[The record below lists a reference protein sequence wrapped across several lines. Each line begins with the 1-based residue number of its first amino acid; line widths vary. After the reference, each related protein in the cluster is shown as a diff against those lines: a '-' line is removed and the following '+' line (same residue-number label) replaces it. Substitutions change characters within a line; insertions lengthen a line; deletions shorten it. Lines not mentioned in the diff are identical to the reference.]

1 MDKCNVQHC
10 VVSSDLLECHSC
22 TVFLLCPQFP
32 LKSRDY
38 VFVRRLQVKRN
49 GSLIVLINR
58 YVGSYVLVLNC
69 ELVPSDYLAHFLLA
83 KGVSVSTLS
92 DCA

>member
-1 MDKCNVQHC
+1 MDKCNAQYW
-10 VVSSDLLECHSC
+10 VVSSDCQCVIPAL
-22 TVFLLCPQFP
+22 FLLCPQFP

-69 ELVPSDYLAHFLLA
+69 ELVLSDYLLTFCPLLS
-83 KGVSVSTLS
+83 KGVSVST
-92 DCA
+92 